1 MCDDKN
7 LTIDSIGIS
16 GGLVLSV
23 CLIPQIIKVI
33 QTHEVENISY
43 SWQLM
48 YIIGLS
54 LHLTYALYYMLL
66 PIYIPTCIELSFI
79 ILLTILKRVYTK
91 KKKKTE
97 NKKITYIRTS
107 EV

>member
-7 LTIDSIGIS
+7 MTIDTIGIS
-16 GGLVLSV
+16 GGLLLSM

-33 QTHEVENISY
+33 QTREVENISY
-43 SWQLM
+43 TWQFM

-66 PIYIPTCIELSFI
+66 PIYIPTSIELSFI
-79 ILLTILKRVYTK
+79 ILLTILKCVNT

-97 NKKITYIRTS
+97 NKKLTYLRTS